1 MAAYPFLKPNFFL
14 FSPDNILTCTQNRFN
29 FEDFGKKDDSAILDD
44 SKKELRN
51 IIKNLVQFYHRNDKN
66 IALDDRLII
75 YFNGNLCFVQ
85 PKSVCY
91 NHVDYDSII
100 FKIGGVFRL
109 FLELPPH
116 SIYQM
121 INQKPLICGFI
132 SDAELAVEMSR
143 SNVIT
148 DNLVLQNQ
156 SKFYNLMR
164 FNNIM
169 ALRIVKY
176 PHFDL
181 KKRIIKYLGKGK
193 SSNSI
198 PNSPE
203 TLADRTVAYSEQTYF
218 GIKVHE
224 TFLDSAWAR
233 VRTNNEIPDD
243 FPKDS
248 EQDESTLIR
257 ILDIFYT
264 NILFENPNYT
274 RYDDSVKLYF
284 DVEPTVFSELKKT
297 INVLAWELLSIPR
310 FNSLNERFKTIH

>member
-132 SDAELAVEMSR
+132 SVTYWHENTRNSFKEEPAKGLGPPFHDSIR
-143 SNVIT
+143 KHS
-148 DNLVLQNQ
+148 LV
-156 SKFYNLMR
+156 F
-164 FNNIM
+164 
-169 ALRIVKY
+169 
-176 PHFDL
+176 
-181 KKRIIKYLGKGK
+181 IK
-193 SSNSI
+193 
-198 PNSPE
+198 
-203 TLADRTVAYSEQTYF
+203 TT
-218 GIKVHE
+218 
-224 TFLDSAWAR
+224 
-233 VRTNNEIPDD
+233 
-243 FPKDS
+243 
-248 EQDESTLIR
+248 
-257 ILDIFYT
+257 
-264 NILFENPNYT
+264 
-274 RYDDSVKLYF
+274 
-284 DVEPTVFSELKKT
+284 
-297 INVLAWELLSIPR
+297 
-310 FNSLNERFKTIH
+310 